1 MPFAP
6 DWLTGDAHL
15 RGKAPELNALIDKY
29 GPCTLKPEPEER
41 YFEILVR
48 GIISQQLPP
57 EVVNE
62 IYLRLKSHLGSI
74 TPGQLLTSDCEALSK
89 LGLVDQKIQYLKGFS
104 QMVLDKKVTL
114 DKFADMTD
122 GEITK
127 QLLGV
132 KGLGQWTI
140 EMFLLLALCRTD
152 ISPTADH
159 VFKKALKTL
168 LQLPEIPKRGQINRI
183 TENWRPWRSLA
194 VWYLWRYADE
204 LWPN

>member
-6 DWLTGDAHL
+6 DWLAGDAHL

-74 TPGQLLTSDCEALSK
+74 TPGQLLASDCEALSK
-89 LGLVDQKIQYLKGFS
+89 LGLSTRKSSISKVFRRWYS
-104 QMVLDKKVTL
+104 TKK
-114 DKFADMTD
+114 
-122 GEITK
+122 
-127 QLLGV
+127 
-132 KGLGQWTI
+132 
-140 EMFLLLALCRTD
+140 
-152 ISPTADH
+152 
-159 VFKKALKTL
+159 
-168 LQLPEIPKRGQINRI
+168 
-183 TENWRPWRSLA
+183 
-194 VWYLWRYADE
+194 
-204 LWPN
+204 